1 MAEAGQAMEWLG
13 VLAAVLSS
21 GLGGTS
27 VGATRYLAEALDP
40 LTLGALR
47 FGIGALLLLPLAL
60 RVPAGRP
67 QPGEWPG
74 LIGLGLLFF
83 GLFPILFNASLIFTT
98 AARGGL
104 ALSTVPLLTMLAAAL
119 LGVERLTLRKSLGVL
134 VARAGVAAALLLSL
148 AKAPEGAW
156 RGDLLMVAAA
166 GCMALYN
173 VWSRRLVR
181 RLGAVPF
188 ATFGMA
194 VGALCLGTVAVATG
208 GLPSLARLETA
219 QWAAVLYLGVFGG
232 ALTFWLWAFAL
243 LRTTP
248 TRVAISVTVN
258 PVLAALIGALLLGEP
273 LHWSLVIG
281 LAMVASGIWL
291 SATSPD
297 GRLVGTLPVVT
308 GRPPG

>member
-47 FGIGALLLLPLAL
+47 FGIGALLLLPL

-134 VARAGVAAALLLSL
+134 VAMAGVAAALLLSL

-258 PVLAALIGALLLGEP
+258 PVLAALIGAMLLGEP

-281 LAMVASGIWL
+281 LAMVALGIWL
-291 SATSPD
+291 SASNPD
-297 GRLVGTLPVVT
+297 GRLVGTLPVAT